1 MAFYNKSA
9 KFWQKKSQDGVS
21 GEDEFQE
28 SQGKR
33 KRLVIT
39 KAQKSLSVIPESESV
54 SQSCLILLLLH
65 GLHGAH
71 QALLSMEFSR
81 QEYWSGLPCPSW
93 DPPDLGIEVGSLAL
107 QADSLPS
114 EPPADFR
121 FSGYHKPIQIQEDLW
136 TPSL

>member
-1 MAFYNKSA
+1 MKVKVA
-9 KFWQKKSQDGVS
+9 
-21 GEDEFQE
+21 
-28 SQGKR
+28 
-33 KRLVIT
+33 
-39 KAQKSLSVIPESESV
+39 
-54 SQSCLILLLLH
+54 QSCPALCDTMVV
-65 GLHGAH
+65 AY